1 MTLLLAQ
8 TPHLNA
14 VKGFCQGR
22 WRFWRP
28 AKYPDRRVPNV
39 YTNTERTQRFS
50 RIFPMFSVVFGG
62 LNQVLSV
69 SRKRAILVAFAFFWL
84 VAPRLSSQAQDAS
97 QQPPANPNQQEAP
110 PAAGG
115 PENDVGPYV
124 IPKKKEEPPPP
135 IPEKPKKIEGMPD
148 YSIRVDVPVVNLDV
162 LVTTKDGQT
171 IPGLKQGNFK
181 ILEDGEPQKIA
192 TFGQTQ
198 APITA
203 VLLVEFASTNYVFM
217 VEALN
222 ASYSFANTLQKDDW
236 VAVISY
242 DMKPQILADFTQDK
256 RAVQAALNQ
265 LRMPGF
271 AETNLFD
278 ALFDTLDRVDRIEGK
293 KYIILVSTGVDTFSK
308 LTLDKILKKVK
319 TTKDVTI
326 YAVSVGWAEREWW
339 ESHGRAAPHGMGI
352 PVGNMDYLQAD
363 NEMKTFASL
372 TGGRAYFPRF
382 EGELSGIFNDIGAD
396 IRNQY
401 NISYHPTNTK
411 LDGTYRKLKVELQ
424 APDGGPLKIRDQKG
438 KDLKYIV
445 YTREGYTAK
454 HQVE

>member
-1 MTLLLAQ
+1 
-8 TPHLNA
+8 
-14 VKGFCQGR
+14 
-22 WRFWRP
+22 
-28 AKYPDRRVPNV
+28 
-39 YTNTERTQRFS
+39 
-50 RIFPMFSVVFGG
+50 MFSGVFTRQ
-62 LNQVLSV
+62 NPVPSS
-69 SRKRAILVAFAFFWL
+69 SRKRVILLAFVVLWTIATT
-84 VAPRLSSQAQDAS
+84 LSAQAQDTS
-97 QQPPANPNQQEAP
+97 QQPPANPNKQEAP

-115 PENDVGPYV
+115 PQNDVGPYV
-124 IPKKKEEPPPP
+124 VPKKKEEPPPP
-135 IPEKPKKIEGMPD
+135 APEKPKKIENMPD
-148 YSIRVDVPVVNLDV
+148 YSIKVDVPLVSLDV

-171 IPGLKQGNFK
+171 IPGLKKENFK
-181 ILEDGEPQKIA
+181 IIEDGAPQQIS
-192 TFGQTQ
+192 TFNQTE

-203 VLLVEFASTNYVFM
+203 VLLVEFASTNYYFI

-222 ASYSFANTLQKDDW
+222 ASYSFANTLKKDDW

-293 KYIILVSTGVDTFSK
+293 KYIILISTGVDTFSK

-326 YAVSVGWAEREWW
+326 YPISVGWAEREWW

-382 EGELSGIFNDIGAD
+382 EGELPEIFHDIAAD

-401 NISYHPTNTK
+401 SISYHPSNTK
-411 LDGTYRKLKVELQ
+411 LDGTYRKLKVELH

-438 KDLKYIV
+438 KELKVIV
-445 YTREGYTAK
+445 YAREGYTAK

>member
-1 MTLLLAQ
+1 MFSG
-8 TPHLNA
+8 
-14 VKGFCQGR
+14 V
-22 WRFWRP
+22 
-28 AKYPDRRVPNV
+28 
-39 YTNTERTQRFS
+39 FS
-50 RIFPMFSVVFGG
+50 RQNPVPSA
-62 LNQVLSV
+62 
-69 SRKRAILVAFAFFWL
+69 SRKRGILLTLVVLWAVATTFSA
-84 VAPRLSSQAQDAS
+84 QAQDTS

-115 PENDVGPYV
+115 PQNDVGPYV
-124 IPKKKEEPPPP
+124 VPKKKEEPPPP
-135 IPEKPKKIEGMPD
+135 APEKPKKIENMPD
-148 YSIRVDVPVVNLDV
+148 YSIKVDVPLVSLDV

-171 IPGLKQGNFK
+171 IPGLKKENFK
-181 ILEDGEPQKIA
+181 ITEDGTPQQIS
-192 TFGQTQ
+192 TFNQTE

-203 VLLVEFASTNYVFM
+203 VLLVEFASTNYYFIVD
-217 VEALN
+217 ALN
-222 ASYSFANTLQKDDW
+222 ASYSFANTLKKDDW

-319 TTKDVTI
+319 STKDVTI

-372 TGGRAYFPRF
+372 SGGRAYFPRF
-382 EGELSGIFNDIGAD
+382 QGELPGIFSDIASD

-401 NISYHPTNTK
+401 SISYHPSNTK
-411 LDGTYRKLKVELQ
+411 LDGTYRKLKVELH

-438 KDLKYIV
+438 KDVKYIV
-445 YTREGYTAK
+445 YAREGYTAK
-454 HQVE
+454 HTVE

>member
-1 MTLLLAQ
+1 MFSGVFNRQTPVPSASLKRVILLAFVVLW
-8 TPHLNA
+8 TVA
-14 VKGFCQGR
+14 
-22 WRFWRP
+22 
-28 AKYPDRRVPNV
+28 
-39 YTNTERTQRFS
+39 TTFS
-50 RIFPMFSVVFGG
+50 
-62 LNQVLSV
+62 
-69 SRKRAILVAFAFFWL
+69 A
-84 VAPRLSSQAQDAS
+84 QAQDSS
-97 QQPPANPNQQEAP
+97 QQPPANPNKQEAP

-115 PENDVGPYV
+115 PQNDVGPYV
-124 IPKKKEEPPPP
+124 VPKKKEEPPPP
-135 IPEKPKKIEGMPD
+135 APEKPKKIENMPD
-148 YSIRVDVPVVNLDV
+148 YSIKVDVPLVSLDV

-171 IPGLKQGNFK
+171 IPGLKKENFK
-181 ILEDGEPQKIA
+181 IMEDGAPQQIS
-192 TFGQTQ
+192 TFNQTE

-203 VLLVEFASTNYVFM
+203 VLLVEFASTNYYFIVD
-217 VEALN
+217 ALN
-222 ASYSFANTLQKDDW
+222 ASYSFANTLKKDDW

-319 TTKDVTI
+319 ATKDVTI
-326 YAVSVGWAEREWW
+326 YAIGVGWAEREYW

-382 EGELSGIFNDIGAD
+382 EGELPGIFSDIASD

-401 NISYHPTNTK
+401 SISYHPSNTK
-411 LDGTYRKLKVELQ
+411 LDGTYRKLKVELH

-438 KDLKYIV
+438 KELKVIV
-445 YTREGYTAK
+445 YAREGYTAK
-454 HQVE
+454 HTVE

>member
-1 MTLLLAQ
+1 MFSG
-8 TPHLNA
+8 
-14 VKGFCQGR
+14 V
-22 WRFWRP
+22 
-28 AKYPDRRVPNV
+28 
-39 YTNTERTQRFS
+39 FS
-50 RIFPMFSVVFGG
+50 RQNPVPPA
-62 LNQVLSV
+62 
-69 SRKRAILVAFAFFWL
+69 SRKRVILLAL
-84 VAPRLSSQAQDAS
+84 VVLWTIAATLSAQAQDTS
-97 QQPPANPNQQEAP
+97 QQPPANPNKQEAP

-115 PENDVGPYV
+115 PQNDVGPYV
-124 IPKKKEEPPPP
+124 VPKKKEEPPPP
-135 IPEKPKKIEGMPD
+135 APEKPKKIENMPD
-148 YSIRVDVPVVNLDV
+148 YSIKVDVPLVSLDV

-171 IPGLKQGNFK
+171 IPGLKKENFK
-181 ILEDGEPQKIA
+181 IIEDGAPQQIS
-192 TFGQTQ
+192 TFNQTE

-203 VLLVEFASTNYVFM
+203 VLLVEFASTNYYFI

-222 ASYSFANTLQKDDW
+222 ASYSFANTLKKDDW

-293 KYIILVSTGVDTFSK
+293 KYIILISTGVDTFSK

-326 YAVSVGWAEREWW
+326 YPVSVGWAEREWW

-382 EGELSGIFNDIGAD
+382 EGELPGIFADIASD

-401 NISYHPTNTK
+401 SISYHPTNIK
-411 LDGTYRKLKVELQ
+411 LDGTYRKLKVELH
-424 APDGGPLKIRDQKG
+424 APDGGPLKVRDQKG
-438 KDLKYIV
+438 KDVKYIV
-445 YTREGYTAK
+445 YAREGYTAK
-454 HQVE
+454 HTVE

>member
-1 MTLLLAQ
+1 MFSG
-8 TPHLNA
+8 
-14 VKGFCQGR
+14 V
-22 WRFWRP
+22 
-28 AKYPDRRVPNV
+28 
-39 YTNTERTQRFS
+39 FS
-50 RIFPMFSVVFGG
+50 RQNPVPSP
-62 LNQVLSV
+62 
-69 SRKRAILVAFAFFWL
+69 SRKRVILLTLVVLWAVATTFSA
-84 VAPRLSSQAQDAS
+84 QAQDTS

-115 PENDVGPYV
+115 PQNDVGPYV
-124 IPKKKEEPPPP
+124 VPKKKEEPPPP
-135 IPEKPKKIEGMPD
+135 APEKPKKIENMPD
-148 YSIRVDVPVVNLDV
+148 YSIKVDVPLVSLDV

-171 IPGLKQGNFK
+171 IPGLKKENFK
-181 ILEDGEPQKIA
+181 IMEDGTTQQIS
-192 TFGQTQ
+192 TFNQTE

-203 VLLVEFASTNYVFM
+203 VLLVEFASTNYDFM

-222 ASYSFANTLQKDDW
+222 ASYAFANTLKKDDW

-278 ALFDTLDRVDRIEGK
+278 AVFDTLDRVDRIEGK
-293 KYIILVSTGVDTFSK
+293 KYIILVTTGVDTFSK
-308 LTLDKILKKVK
+308 LTLDKILKKIK
-319 TTKDVTI
+319 STKDVTI
-326 YAVSVGWAEREWW
+326 YPISVGFAVREYC
-339 ESHGRAAPHGMGI
+339 EVHHCRTRGII

-363 NEMKTFASL
+363 NEMKTFANL

-382 EGELSGIFNDIGAD
+382 QGELPGIFSDIASD

-401 NISYHPTNTK
+401 SISYHPSNAK
-411 LDGTYRKLKVELQ
+411 LDGTYRKLKVELH

-438 KDLKYIV
+438 KDIKYVV
-445 YTREGYTAK
+445 YAREGYTAK
-454 HQVE
+454 HTVE

>member
-1 MTLLLAQ
+1 
-8 TPHLNA
+8 
-14 VKGFCQGR
+14 
-22 WRFWRP
+22 
-28 AKYPDRRVPNV
+28 
-39 YTNTERTQRFS
+39 
-50 RIFPMFSVVFGG
+50 MFSVVFGS
-62 LNQVLSV
+62 LNQMLPV
-69 SRKRAILVAFAFFWL
+69 SRKRAILLAFILFWT
-84 VAPRLSSQAQDAS
+84 AAATFPAQAQTQDTS
-97 QQPPANPNQQEAP
+97 QQPPANPNKQDAP

-124 IPKKKEEPPPP
+124 VPKKKEEPPPP
-135 IPEKPKKIEGMPD
+135 APEKPKKIEGMPD
-148 YSIRVDVPVVNLDV
+148 YSMRVDVPLVNLDV

-171 IPGLKQGNFK
+171 IPGLKQENFK
-181 ILEDGEPQKIA
+181 IIEDGAPQKIS
-192 TFGQTQ
+192 TFKQAE

-203 VLLVEFASTNYVFM
+203 VLLVEFASTNYSFM
-217 VEALN
+217 VDALN
-222 ASYSFANTLQKDDW
+222 ASYSFANTLKKDDW

-256 RAVQAALNQ
+256 RAVYSALNQ

-271 AETNLFD
+271 SETNLFD
-278 ALFDTLDRVDRIEGK
+278 AVFDTLDRLDRIEGK
-293 KYIILVSTGVDTFSK
+293 KYIILVTTGVDTFSK
-308 LTLDKILKKVK
+308 LTLDKILKKIK
-319 TTKDVTI
+319 STKDVTI
-326 YAVSVGWAEREWW
+326 YPISVGFAVRNYCEVHRCGYT
-339 ESHGRAAPHGMGI
+339 HGIGI
-352 PVGNMDYLQAD
+352 PVSNMDYLQAD

-382 EGELSGIFNDIGAD
+382 EGEMSGIFNDIGAD

-401 NISYHPTNTK
+401 NITYHPTNTK

>member
-1 MTLLLAQ
+1 
-8 TPHLNA
+8 
-14 VKGFCQGR
+14 
-22 WRFWRP
+22 
-28 AKYPDRRVPNV
+28 
-39 YTNTERTQRFS
+39 
-50 RIFPMFSVVFGG
+50 MFSGIFSWQNHVP
-62 LNQVLSV
+62 SA
-69 SRKRAILVAFAFFWL
+69 SRKRPVLLAFVVLWTVATTFSA
-84 VAPRLSSQAQDAS
+84 QAQDTP

-110 PAAGG
+110 PSAGG
-115 PENDVGPYV
+115 PQNDVGPYV
-124 IPKKKEEPPPP
+124 VPKKKEEPPPP
-135 IPEKPKKIEGMPD
+135 APEKPKKIENMPD
-148 YSIRVDVPVVNLDV
+148 YSIKVDVPLVSLDV

-171 IPGLKQGNFK
+171 IPGLKKENFK
-181 ILEDGEPQKIA
+181 IMEDGTPQQIS
-192 TFGQTQ
+192 TFNQTE

-203 VLLVEFASTNYVFM
+203 VLLVEFASTNYYFIVD
-217 VEALN
+217 ALN
-222 ASYSFANTLQKDDW
+222 ASYSFANTLKKDDW

-326 YAVSVGWAEREWW
+326 YPVSVGWAEREWW

-382 EGELSGIFNDIGAD
+382 EGELPEIFHDIAAD

-401 NISYHPTNTK
+401 SISYHPSNTK
-411 LDGTYRKLKVELQ
+411 LDGTYRKLKVELH

-438 KDLKYIV
+438 KDVKYVV
-445 YTREGYTAK
+445 YAREGYTAK
-454 HQVE
+454 HTVE